1 MVDNLEPKQEVSK
14 VADVSIDS
22 NFDVGI
28 SREETSMQFE
38 TYVISTDLSQGQEL
52 IWGPTA
58 AKCGNGLS
66 MDIGSPDSTGSYNT
80 AYEQEIL
87 SPKVDDKIKSTFA
100 EKQGETV
107 IEKYENPTV
116 EAKCSVER
124 FNIALSSKDW
134 NIHAEVTEVSK
145 VKKSEEPTKIPLQ
158 YEEQTITTEA
168 FNKNSYGSETV
179 ASNVDSIIA
188 ETVPSAFKEDQE
200 SYSEKL
206 GQHQISEEKQVVT
219 LGRTDS
225 GKSNIPLFS
234 FLKEESYSAGSQQEQ
249 ERLVANNAIEEN
261 RILTITQSWLSL
273 PKEERNASLGLS
285 SSVSACVVHKIST
298 ESTHTSKF
306 NLLTHVCFV
315 LQRGCVLGN
324 IDGGVQWIRRRD
336 LELLLES
343 SGLRFS
349 EEWECNFGADARK
362 GASLPKGHTQWRD
375 GRPDFLAARIE
386 HQDMA

>member
-145 VKKSEEPTKIPLQ
+145 
-158 YEEQTITTEA
+158 A

-261 RILTITQSWLSL
+261 RNSHNYTVMAI
-273 PKEERNASLGLS
+273 ASQGGEKRKPRPFFF
-285 SSVSACVVHKIST
+285 SVCMCGT
-298 ESTHTSKF
+298 
-306 NLLTHVCFV
+306 
-315 LQRGCVLGN
+315 
-324 IDGGVQWIRRRD
+324 
-336 LELLLES
+336 
-343 SGLRFS
+343 
-349 EEWECNFGADARK
+349 
-362 GASLPKGHTQWRD
+362 
-375 GRPDFLAARIE
+375 
-386 HQDMA
+386 